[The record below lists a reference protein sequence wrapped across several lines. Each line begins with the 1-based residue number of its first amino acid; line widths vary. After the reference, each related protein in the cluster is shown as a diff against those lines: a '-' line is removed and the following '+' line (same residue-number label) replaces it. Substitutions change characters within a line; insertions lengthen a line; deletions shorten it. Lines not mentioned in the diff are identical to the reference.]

1 MATDRP
7 RPGGNNN
14 QAAGTAGRNSM
25 FLALMLT
32 IGLMVYEVIG
42 GWASDSLALLA
53 AAGLLLA
60 TGSAITIAGFS
71 AWAESRPASVERT
84 FGYHR
89 VEVAGAMLGSLALW
103 LVAAWVLFESIDRLQ
118 NRSELEVNGG
128 LMLIV
133 GIIAAGGNILAA
145 LVLKLG
151 SRGNRR
157 ADEAFWHLV
166 SDFLGS
172 IGVVAAA
179 VLVHYNGWTV
189 ADPIV
194 AIGVAA
200 LIAASSWR
208 LILKVFYAIMEGTP
222 EHLDL
227 YSLCADIE
235 GVPGVTLIHDVHA
248 WSISEGYHAFT
259 AHVVV
264 EPGHTAS
271 SEELLEEMRRIV
283 YEKHRVSH
291 ITLQFEE
298 SATQCLED
306 HHLGHLE
313 ATSRFDRLAG

>member
-1 MATDRP
+1 MA
-7 RPGGNNN
+7 
-14 QAAGTAGRNSM
+14 AAQPDTGDSNRAEGTAGRNSM
-25 FLALMLT
+25 FVALMLT
-32 IGLMVYEVIG
+32 AGLMVYEIIG
-42 GWASDSLALLA
+42 GWASGSLALLA

-60 TGSAITIAGFS
+60 TGSAITISVFS
-71 AWAESRPASVERT
+71 AWAESRPASIERT

-89 VEVAGAMLGSLALW
+89 IEVVGSMLGALALW
-103 LVAAWVLFESIDRLQ
+103 LVAAWVLFESINRVQDRA
-118 NRSELEVNGG
+118 ELEINGG

-133 GIIAAGGNILAA
+133 GIIGVVVNIVAG

-151 SRGNRR
+151 SRGNRK

-179 VLVHYNGWTV
+179 ALVQYNGWAAV
-189 ADPIV
+189 DPIV
-194 AIGVAA
+194 SIGIAA

-235 GVPGVTLIHDVHA
+235 EVPGVTLIHDVHA
-248 WSISEGYHAFT
+248 WSIAEGYHAFT
-259 AHVVV
+259 AHVVL
-264 EPGHTAS
+264 EPGHADNT
-271 SEELLEEMRRIV
+271 EDLLNEMRRIV

-291 ITLQFEE
+291 LTLQFEE
-298 SATQCLED
+298 SATQCLEN

-313 ATSRFDRLAG
+313 ATSRFER

>member
-1 MATDRP
+1 MVTA
-7 RPGGNNN
+7 RPGQDNNS
-14 QAAGTAGRNSM
+14 QTGSTAGRNSM
-25 FLALMLT
+25 VTALLLT
-32 IGLMVYEVIG
+32 IGLMVAEIVF
-42 GWASDSLALLA
+42 GWLSGSLALLA

-71 AWAESRPASVERT
+71 AWAESQPASVERT

-89 VEVAGAMLGSLALW
+89 LEVAGSMLGALALW
-103 LVAAWVLFESIDRLQ
+103 LVAAWVLFESVARLQ
-118 NRSELEVNGG
+118 NRAELEVDGV
-128 LMLIV
+128 LMLTIGIIGV
-133 GIIAAGGNILAA
+133 GVNIIAAVA
-145 LVLKLG
+145 LKLG
-151 SRGNRR
+151 SRESRR

-179 VLVHYNGWTV
+179 VLLHYNDWTIV
-189 ADPIV
+189 DPIV
-194 AIGVAA
+194 SIGLAA

-235 GVPGVTLIHDVHA
+235 EVPGVTLIHDVHA

-264 EPGHTAS
+264 EPGLQTS
-271 SEELLEEMRRIV
+271 SDELLDQMRRIV
-283 YEKHRVSH
+283 YEKHRVGH
-291 ITLQFEE
+291 LTIQFEE
-298 SATQCLED
+298 SATQCLEN

-313 ATSRFDRLAG
+313 ATSRFDL

>member
-1 MATDRP
+1 MATA
-7 RPGGNNN
+7 RPGQDNNS
-14 QAAGTAGRNSM
+14 QTGSTAGRNSM
-25 FLALMLT
+25 VMALLLT
-32 IGLMVYEVIG
+32 IGLMVAEIIF
-42 GWASDSLALLA
+42 GWLSESLALLA

-89 VEVAGAMLGSLALW
+89 LEVAGSMLGALALW
-103 LVAAWVLFESIDRLQ
+103 LVAAWVLFESIARLQ
-118 NRSELEVNGG
+118 NRAELEVDGV
-128 LMLIV
+128 LMLTV
-133 GIIAAGGNILAA
+133 GIIGVGVNIIAAV
-145 LVLKLG
+145 VLKLG
-151 SRGNRR
+151 SKGSRR

-172 IGVVAAA
+172 VGVVAAA
-179 VLVHYNGWTV
+179 VLLQFNDWTIV
-189 ADPIV
+189 DPIV
-194 AIGVAA
+194 SIGLAA

-235 GVPGVTLIHDVHA
+235 EVPGVTLIHDVHA

-259 AHVVV
+259 AHVVL
-264 EPGHTAS
+264 EPGLDTRS
-271 SEELLEEMRRIV
+271 DELLDQMRRIV
-283 YEKHRVSH
+283 YEKHRVGH
-291 ITLQFEE
+291 LTLQFEE
-298 SATQCLED
+298 SATQCLEN

-313 ATSRFDRLAG
+313 ATSRFDL